1 MKSRVSLSQTE
12 RKLYSKLRTLL
23 NEPGLIRGSLVE
35 MKRVCGKKSCHC
47 ATDPERKHRSLY
59 LGLRIDGKNRMIYV
73 PTEWEDRIREW
84 TNRYAEMREV
94 IEQLSL
100 KSLERLK
107 NRQE

>member
-1 MKSRVSLSQTE
+1 MSRTSLSPME

-35 MKRVCGKKSCHC
+35 MKRVCGKKSCQC
-47 ATDPERKHRSLY
+47 SSDPDRKHRSLY
-59 LGLRIDGKNRMIYV
+59 LGLRIDGKQRMIYV
-73 PTEWEDRIREW
+73 PAEWEDRVREW
-84 TNRYAEMREV
+84 TNRYSEMREV
-94 IEQLSL
+94 LEQLSL

>member
-1 MKSRVSLSQTE
+1 MKSRTSLSPME

-35 MKRVCGKKSCHC
+35 MKRVCGKKSCQC
-47 ATDPERKHRSLY
+47 ASDPERKHRSLY
-59 LGLRIDGKNRMIYV
+59 LGLRIDGKQRMIYV
-73 PTEWEDRIREW
+73 PAQWEDRVREW
-84 TNRYAEMREV
+84 TNRYSEMREV